1 MEKAAS
7 ASAHL
12 CSGILLFDF
21 IALHGIFVY
30 KKTDSILAVHADYGN
45 CDNLLFL
52 ACKWIYALFFACCTI
67 FAIDARVVLHR
78 KRKFITLSL
87 LFLQRWKK
95 IYTFEMRVCR
105 WIRLQF

>member
-52 ACKWIYALFFACCTI
+52 ACTI
-67 FAIDARVVLHR
+67 FAIDAGVVLHR